1 MTVDLTKTF
10 NTQNFAVD
18 SQIKKATNVPVLN
31 RFGMW
36 ADSNQDSVYIQG
48 GHFYT
53 APGWDESQYHINDSA
68 IPPYSIWRFDL
79 ASQIWTD
86 ITTHGN
92 NKDKFERALGGASVS
107 VPSMNQSFY
116 VGFVRPST
124 QNLYPTDGERSG
136 SNIYMHE

>member
-1 MTVDLTKTF
+1 MTVDLAKKF
-10 NTQNFAVD
+10 NTQDFAVD
-18 SQIKKATNVPVLN
+18 SQTKKATNVPVPN

-36 ADSNQDSVYIQG
+36 ADSNQNSVYIQG

-53 APGWDESQYHINDSA
+53 APGWDQSQYHINDSA

-116 VGFVRPST
+116 VGFVRCST
-124 QNLYPTDGERSG
+124 QNFYLTDGKRSG
-136 SNIYMHE
+136 SNTYA